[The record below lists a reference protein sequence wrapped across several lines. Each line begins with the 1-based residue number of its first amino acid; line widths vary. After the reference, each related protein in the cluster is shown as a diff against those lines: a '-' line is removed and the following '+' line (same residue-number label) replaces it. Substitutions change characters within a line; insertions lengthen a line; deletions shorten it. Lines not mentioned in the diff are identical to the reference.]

1 MPLHVIWESRNRVCL
16 INLIAP
22 CIFLIFLGQNYCLLY
37 LLFLNLLWL
46 AWLND
51 SFFLILF
58 NHWFLFL
65 FLFFP
70 LSLNHLNRI
79 YLIIVT
85 LLWML
90 IFILISCQW
99 PLPFLALLPKYFGFT
114 LLFHH
119 FLFLTFLRFYSILSF
134 VFFLIVLIGNPLPC
148 FKLFLL
154 FLTLY
159 YLCFRATEVLL
170 NYTWLVLASHSR

>member
-1 MPLHVIWESRNRVCL
+1 MPLHVIWESRDRICL

-22 CIFLIFLGQNYCLLY
+22 HKFLIFLGQNNCLFY
-37 LLFLNLLWL
+37 LLFLNLLWWIL
-46 AWLND
+46 LND
-51 SFFLILF
+51 HFFLILF

-65 FLFFP
+65 FFP
-70 LSLNHLNRI
+70 LSLTSLNRI

-99 PLPFLALLPKYFGFT
+99 HLPFLALLPKHFGFT

-119 FLFLTFLRFYSILSF
+119 FLFLTFLRFHRLLGF
-134 VFFLIVLIGNPLPC
+134 FFFLTILIRNPLPC
-148 FKLFLL
+148 FMLFLL

-170 NYTWLVLASHSR
+170 NYTWLIVTSHSR